1 MGGEEIG
8 AGVVLLFRVAGM
20 YAEKI
25 FDVNL
30 IVGYLMMLLQYMF
43 EVRMDVCVCVCL
55 THNTKVE
62 MTRGTVR
69 YIGSWDRKR

>member
-43 EVRMDVCVCVCL
+43 EVRMDVCVCVFDTQHKGRNDKGNCE
-55 THNTKVE
+55 VY
-62 MTRGTVR
+62 R
-69 YIGSWDRKR
+69 